1 MSDFGSNQRERQS
14 SALVGGCFI
23 WVIWSLRGGAS
34 SETDPCTRGWSASWK
49 GFKFSILLLEGTPMA
64 ALILFNKSLRMSN
77 EDEKI
82 MYSKMLIWSGFKAM
96 YLFIKW
102 LRWRQKSEFVDG
114 YAWIHVIEDVRLCL
128 NLWMILFAVLF
139 ILWEK
144 KKTMLLRQKRCWASV
159 LSTKS
164 ESYVL
169 KRLLMQLASKN
180 TSCYIR
186 KDAFEMS
193 LIPLVYLNN
202 LFWKVWLSTFL
213 SKGLPSPGVLNKL
226 PWLEIWRTCK
236 CQWHKYNSI
245 NFHLCTQCRF
255 YVDNHDNV
263 WQQFQGRYHQC
274 CFCWW

>member
-144 KKTMLLRQKRCWASV
+144 KNYVVEAKTMLSKCFIDQEWVICLKKIADATCFQKHFMLHKKRCIWDELDS
-159 LSTKS
+159 
-164 ESYVL
+164 
-169 KRLLMQLASKN
+169 
-180 TSCYIR
+180 
-186 KDAFEMS
+186 FS
-193 LIPLVYLNN
+193 L
-202 LFWKVWLSTFL
+202 F
-213 SKGLPSPGVLNKL
+213 
-226 PWLEIWRTCK
+226 
-236 CQWHKYNSI
+236 
-245 NFHLCTQCRF
+245 
-255 YVDNHDNV
+255 
-263 WQQFQGRYHQC
+263 
-274 CFCWW
+274 